1 MCLVLH
7 YAGVVLHIS
16 KIMLKQDALPLCDII
31 GANLSEP
38 HTSIGVS
45 LSEPHTRDCIVEVC
59 LQHTCLLAA
68 IYLNAHL
75 NRS

>member
-1 MCLVLH
+1 MCLILH

-45 LSEPHTRDCIVEVC
+45 LSEPHTSIGVSLSEPHTRDCIVEVC
-59 LQHTCLLAA
+59 L
-68 IYLNAHL
+68 
-75 NRS
+75 